1 MTLTHSGASEL
12 NQLMEGTTA
21 GALIPEIVRRG
32 LQELLE
38 AEVSALTG
46 AQLHERCPDQ
56 RSTHRN
62 GYRRRLLTTQVGD
75 LTLAI
80 PKLRQGSFFPDW
92 LEPRRRVDKALYAV
106 VMEAYTG
113 GISTRKVD
121 ALVEALGG
129 DSGISKSEV
138 SRICQGLDEQVKA
151 FLGRPLDHAHFPYVY
166 LDATYLHGR
175 LGRNLQVVSRA
186 VVVANGINALGYRE
200 VLGIAVGDSEA
211 EAFWRQF
218 LGSLIAAGFCEV
230 VERGLTGTRLVISDA
245 HLGLTAAIKRMFQG
259 CSWRRTE
266 RCAALRSLCR
276 VHFLRNLLSH
286 VPKAGQDMVAAAMK
300 AVFVIQKPEQVRAH
314 WQQVT
319 EMLRKQFPGAVP
331 VMEAARDDVL
341 AFLHFPQEHWRKI
354 WSTNPLEHLN
364 VAPRG
369 AFSGAAHQKPHQR
382 RRHLPQRRGDR
393 AIGWQPVAG
402 AAGRM
407 AAGAPPLLL
416 RGHHGQ
422 DRRSGGA
429 AGVL

>member
-1 MTLTHSGASEL
+1 
-12 NQLMEGTTA
+12 MEGTTA

-32 LQELLE
+32 FQDLLE
-38 AEVSALTG
+38 AEVSAAIG
-46 AQLHERCPDQ
+46 ATRHERCPDE

-62 GYRRRLLTTQVGD
+62 GYRQRLLTTQVGD
-75 LTLAI
+75 LSLAI

-129 DSGISKSEV
+129 ASGISKSEV
-138 SRICQGLDEQVKA
+138 SRIYQGLDEQVKA
-151 FLGRPLDHAHFPYVY
+151 FLGRTLDHARFPYVY

-175 LGRNLQVVSRA
+175 LGRNMQVVSRA
-186 VVVANGINALGYRE
+186 VVVAIGINALGYRE

-211 EAFWRQF
+211 EGFWRQF
-218 LGSLIAAGFCEV
+218 LGSLK
-230 VERGLTGTRLVISDA
+230 ERGLTGTRLVISDA
-245 HLGLTAAIKRMFQG
+245 HLGLTAAIRRMFQG
-259 CSWRRTE
+259 SSWQR
-266 RCAALRSLCR
+266 CR

-286 VPKAGQDMVAAAMK
+286 VPKVGQDMVAAMK
-300 AVFVIQKPEQVRAH
+300 AVFVIQAPDQVRAH

-354 WSTNPLEHLN
+354 WSTNPLERLN
-364 VAPRG
+364 KEIKRRTNVVGIFPNDPAIVRLVG
-369 AFSGAAHQKPHQR
+369 SQLLEQQEEWQLER
-382 RRHLPQRRGDR
+382 RRFFSEATMAKIPEPEEALELTDADPS
-393 AIGWQPVAG
+393 AQP
-402 AAGRM
+402 AA
-407 AAGAPPLLL
+407 
-416 RGHHGQ
+416 
-422 DRRSGGA
+422 STS
-429 AGVL
+429 

>member
-1 MTLTHSGASEL
+1 MTLSHSGASEL

-32 LQELLE
+32 FQDLLE

-80 PKLRQGSFFPDW
+80 PKLRQGSFLPDW
-92 LEPRRRVDKALYAV
+92 LEPRRRIDKALYAV

-151 FLGRPLDHAHFPYVY
+151 FLGRPLEHASFPYVY

-186 VVVANGINALGYRE
+186 VVVAIGINALGYRE

-211 EAFWRQF
+211 EGFWRQF
-218 LGSLIAAGFCEV
+218 LGSLK
-230 VERGLTGTRLVISDA
+230 ERGLTGTRLVISDA
-245 HLGLTAAIKRMFQG
+245 HLGLTAAINRMFQG
-259 CSWRRTE
+259 SSWQR
-266 RCAALRSLCR
+266 CR

-286 VPKAGQDMVAAAMK
+286 VPKVGQDMVAAAMK

-341 AFLHFPQEHWRKI
+341 AFLCFPQEHWRKI
-354 WSTNPLEHLN
+354 WSTNPLERLN
-364 VAPRG
+364 KEIKRRTNVVGIFPND
-369 AFSGAAHQKPHQR
+369 AAITLLVGSQLLEQQEEWQLER
-382 RRHLPQRRGDR
+382 RRFFSEATMAKIPEPEAMLEFSESDP
-393 AIGWQPVAG
+393 AIA
-402 AAGRM
+402 M
-407 AAGAPPLLL
+407 APAI
-416 RGHHGQ
+416 
-422 DRRSGGA
+422 S
-429 AGVL
+429 

>member
-38 AEVSALTG
+38 AGVSSLTG

-80 PKLRQGSFFPDW
+80 PKVRHGSFFPNW

-186 VVVANGINALGYRE
+186 VVVAIGINALGYRE

-218 LGSLIAAGFCEV
+218 LGSLK
-230 VERGLTGTRLVISDA
+230 ERGLTGTRLVISDA

-259 CSWRRTE
+259 SSWQR
-266 RCAALRSLCR
+266 CR

-341 AFLHFPQEHWRKI
+341 AFLCFPLEHWRKI
-354 WSTNPLEHLN
+354 WSTNPLERLN
-364 VAPRG
+364 KEIKRRTNVVGIFPND
-369 AFSGAAHQKPHQR
+369 AAIVRLVGSQLQEQQEEWQLER
-382 RRHLPQRRGDR
+382 RRFFSEATMAKIADPQEPLGFSEND
-393 AIGWQPVAG
+393 PAG
-402 AAGRM
+402 AVAL
-407 AAGAPPLLL
+407 A
-416 RGHHGQ
+416 
-422 DRRSGGA
+422 SS
-429 AGVL
+429 